1 MKQAPMDSAKL
12 AESVEKYLAEGG
24 TIRHIPT
31 GVSVFKDSIELREQM
46 SRKYRTRSLQAATY
60 DT

>member
-1 MKQAPMDSAKL
+1 MDSAKL